1 MRLPIILDTDP
12 GIDDA
17 AAIAAALFAPEL
29 DLQLMTTVAGNV
41 SVEKTTRNALQ
52 LLHFWNADVPLAQ
65 GASMPLVRPLR
76 DAASVHG
83 ESGMEG
89 YDFVEHQRQPLAKP
103 AFQAIRDALM
113 HAAEPIT
120 LVAIGPLTN
129 IALLLTQYPE
139 CVFNIRRLVIMGGS
153 AGRGNFTPNAEFN
166 IAIDPEAAAKVF
178 HSGLEIVM
186 CGLDVTNRA
195 LLAADYLAT
204 LPTLNQ
210 TGKMLHALFSHYRS
224 GSMSSGLRMHDL
236 CAIAWLAR
244 RNCSLSSRALWRWRR
259 RGLDR
264 RHHGG
269 GYRRTTGPAGERPGG
284 AGYRRRRVSALGG
297 GGDCP
302 GAVIYHSIFK
312 ERSNDLWTGVFER
325 LERDL

>member
-1 MRLPIILDTDP
+1 M
-12 GIDDA
+12 
-17 AAIAAALFAPEL
+17 
-29 DLQLMTTVAGNV
+29 
-41 SVEKTTRNALQ
+41 
-52 LLHFWNADVPLAQ
+52 
-65 GASMPLVRPLR
+65 
-76 DAASVHG
+76 
-83 ESGMEG
+83 
-89 YDFVEHQRQPLAKP
+89 
-103 AFQAIRDALM
+103 
-113 HAAEPIT
+113 
-120 LVAIGPLTN
+120 AIGPLTN

-244 RNCSLSSRALWRWRR
+244 PELFTLQPCFVAVETQGTWTAGTTVVDIEGRLGQPANAQVALDIDVEGFQRWAAEVIAR
-259 RGLDR
+259 
-264 RHHGG
+264 
-269 GYRRTTGPAGERPGG
+269 
-284 AGYRRRRVSALGG
+284 
-297 GGDCP
+297 
-302 GAVIYHSIFK
+302 AVIYHSIFK

-325 LERDL
+325 LERDLNFSGRASRRQFWTFFLSMC